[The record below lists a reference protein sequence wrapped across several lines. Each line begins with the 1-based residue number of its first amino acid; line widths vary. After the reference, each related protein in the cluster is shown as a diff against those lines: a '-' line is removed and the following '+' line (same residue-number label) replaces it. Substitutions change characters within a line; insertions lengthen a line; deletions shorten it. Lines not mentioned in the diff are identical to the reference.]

1 MLCGLLSVT
10 FDQGSERSFVL
21 ELCNGHNSEWLEILY
36 LHNGEV
42 EQYHPQVI
50 LTILC
55 VLTVEAASY
64 MTCMYD
70 CYTHDKSMTK
80 ILSME
85 TVKKRHRKSAISL
98 VCELYCYI
106 IECVALLALLACQFA
121 FDGTNAQNY
130 LVFVWQFE
138 FAIQA
143 TVQACSHEETR
154 NTYAEM
160 LNKLAWIWRSV
171 TTRVAGIFQAAK
183 SPEDQ
188 QGHQDQYDEEE
199 VLRMK

>member
-1 MLCGLLSVT
+1 MLVGIILCGLLSVT

-42 EQYHPQVI
+42 EQYHSQVI
-50 LTILC
+50 LTVLFI
-55 VLTVEAASY
+55 LTVEAASY
-64 MTCMYD
+64 TTCMYD

-106 IECVALLALLACQFA
+106 IEASHSRRASRPIAPHCQV
-121 FDGTNAQNY
+121 Y
-130 LVFVWQFE
+130 C
-138 FAIQA
+138 A
-143 TVQACSHEETR
+143 TSHPV
-154 NTYAEM
+154 
-160 LNKLAWIWRSV
+160 S
-171 TTRVAGIFQAAK
+171 
-183 SPEDQ
+183 
-188 QGHQDQYDEEE
+188 
-199 VLRMK
+199 